1 MYTEKPKNF
10 LKLKN
15 RLVALLL
22 LFATIGATQSSA
34 EEHRFEN
41 YTVHY
46 NLLNSSLIEPKI
58 ATQYGI
64 KRSKNIALLNISV
77 IEDSDQPEGK
87 PVIANV
93 FGHGASLAGQLKQL
107 AFKEVKEG
115 SAIYYLATFPI
126 NNGER
131 LSFDLQV
138 QPNKKGKL
146 IPIKFKRQVYLD

>member
-1 MYTEKPKNF
+1 MKHRNLLSLFPLAIF
-10 LKLKN
+10 LLSSS
-15 RLVALLL
+15 LVN
-22 LFATIGATQSSA
+22 SA
-34 EEHRFEN
+34 EHTFEN

-46 NLLNSSLIEPKI
+46 SLLNSSFIQPEI

-77 IEDSDQPEGK
+77 LRKETSDK
-87 PVIANV
+87 DTPVISNI
-93 FGHGASLAGQLKQL
+93 FGHGKNLLGQLKEL
-107 AFKEVKEG
+107 SFKEIKEVN
-115 SAIYYLATFPI
+115 AIYYIATFPI

-146 IPIKFKRQVYLD
+146 IPIVFKEQVFVD